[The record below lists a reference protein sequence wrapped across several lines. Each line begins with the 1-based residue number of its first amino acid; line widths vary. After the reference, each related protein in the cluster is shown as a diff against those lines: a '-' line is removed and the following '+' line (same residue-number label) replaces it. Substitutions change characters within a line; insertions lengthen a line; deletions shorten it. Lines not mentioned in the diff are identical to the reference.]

1 VRTVAVCGVA
11 TSVDRPA
18 GLVTITA
25 EPVGPY
31 ADLRRGHVDKPGTA
45 PLDTLHHG
53 VVVVLQSFIWT
64 AAVDL
69 GRR

>member
-1 VRTVAVCGVA
+1 MRTVAMCGVA

-45 PLDTLHHG
+45 PLDTPHH
-53 VVVVLQSFIWT
+53 SIII
-64 AAVDL
+64 L
-69 GRR
+69 GWKIPQLDGRGNTF

>member
-11 TSVDRPA
+11 TSVDGPA

-45 PLDTLHHG
+45 PLDTLHH
-53 VVVVLQSFIWT
+53 SIII
-64 AAVDL
+64 L
-69 GRR
+69 GWKIPQLDGRGNTF